1 VLIEQVSPSTTTVR
15 ASGAGATF
23 YLLSALILGLYIA
36 LGIGVASTAAPWC
49 DEGWLSNPA
58 LTFLRNGYF
67 GTPIL
72 TSFGWG
78 PPQNLLHIQQK
89 TYWIMPLHMMAQA
102 GWYRLFGFSL
112 LSLRTLSVFF
122 GAILVV
128 ALGYLAYSLTNRRR
142 IALLAMA
149 IAGTDYFL
157 MTRAADGRMDMM
169 AAAFEIS
176 ALAVYAAGRE
186 KHFTRTALLSGT
198 LAGLASFT
206 HPVGGFFAFSG
217 VAILA
222 LYFDRRRIRIR
233 HIVLFAFPVII
244 IGCCYGL
251 YVAQDL
257 PAFRAQMSG
266 NAYGRWEGV
275 SNLYW
280 SVFRELRY
288 KYFQAFGL
296 NTFTSLSL
304 QNLRL
309 IPLTLYVAAPIALS
323 LTKELRRRT
332 GIRAL
337 LWVIAFFVFGG
348 MAFDGA
354 KRWYYLTYVVPLFA
368 LSLATWFD
376 WLVTRRSILRLFATA
391 GCGLILAINIGGTL
405 FRIRKNDLGNSFDK
419 AAEFVRQR
427 DPEHAL
433 IYGSGEL
440 GFSLG
445 FPDYLVDDLSLGYFS
460 GRKAKLIFVPSAY
473 WNVWIDSM
481 SLRAPM
487 IGAFEKAT
495 LAHEYKRVYHTAD
508 YQIYER
514 TQ

>member
-1 VLIEQVSPSTTTVR
+1 MLIEQTSPSTTKVR
-15 ASGAGATF
+15 VSGAGATF
-23 YLLSALILGLYIA
+23 YLLGALILGLYIA
-36 LGIGVASTAAPWC
+36 LAIGVASTAAPWC
-49 DEGWLSNPA
+49 DEAWLSNPA
-58 LTFLRNGYF
+58 LTFLRKGYF

-89 TYWIMPLHMMAQA
+89 TYWIMPLHMIVQA
-102 GWYRLFGFSL
+102 GWYRLFGYSL
-112 LSLRTLSVFF
+112 LTLRTLSVFF
-122 GAILVV
+122 GAILVG
-128 ALGYLAYSLTNRRR
+128 ALGSLAYSLTNRRR
-142 IALLAMA
+142 VALLSMA

-186 KHFTRTALLSGT
+186 KHFTRTVLLSGA
-198 LAGLASFT
+198 LAAVAAFT

-222 LYFDRRRIRIR
+222 LCLDRRRIRLH
-233 HIVLFAFPVII
+233 HIVLFGVPAIV

-251 YVAQDL
+251 YVLQDL

-280 SVFRELRY
+280 SVYRELRY
-288 KYFQAFGL
+288 KYFAAFGL
-296 NTFTSLSL
+296 NSFSSISL
-304 QNLRL
+304 QDLRL
-309 IPLTLYVAAPIALS
+309 IPLALYVGAAIALS
-323 LTKELRRRT
+323 LSKQLRRKP

-354 KRWYYLTYVVPLFA
+354 KRWYYLIYVVPVFA
-368 LSLATWFD
+368 LCLATWLD
-376 WLVTRRSILRLFATA
+376 WFLAKGSALRVFAMA
-391 GCGLILAINIGGTL
+391 AVALILAIDIGGTL
-405 FRIRKNDLGNSFDK
+405 FRIHKNDLRNSFGK
-419 AAEFVRQR
+419 AAEFVRLH

-440 GFSLG
+440 GFDLG
-445 FPDYLVDDLSLGYFS
+445 FPDYLVDDISLGYFS
-460 GRKAKLIFVPSAY
+460 GRKAKLIFIPGVY
-473 WNVWIDSM
+473 WEMWISNM
-481 SLRAPM
+481 PPRAPAV
-487 IGAFEKAT
+487 GAFEKST
-495 LAHEYKRVYHTAD
+495 LARDYKLAYHTSD

-514 TQ
+514 KP